1 MPVLSFETEPGIR
14 GIEMIRKPHHF
25 RHAVLAV
32 CLSAFFLWAP
42 PPVAGGP
49 EAGGLRGVR
58 VKSVIMDSRTNQPVV
73 LLEDKKG
80 GGLLPIWIGP
90 AEAQAILLQLKGI
103 TPPRPMTHDLLKNV
117 IGGLK
122 AKVVR
127 VVITE
132 LKGGTF
138 YARIQMK
145 SPGRSFSIDS
155 RPSDAI
161 ALALRAGAPIFAKA
175 KVLKEGLLN
184 VSSNGLTHRKRL
196 GIVLQAMT
204 PMLAR
209 YFGGGTAEGL
219 LVSQVR
225 EGKPGEK
232 SGLLR
237 GDVILQAGGKKV
249 SSVGSFEREFTK
261 SAGGMSVLV
270 RRGPTGEN
278 VRLRL
283 ISGGPGGAGKTK

>member
-1 MPVLSFETEPGIR
+1 
-14 GIEMIRKPHHF
+14 MIRKLCRF
-25 RHAVLAV
+25 RYAALAG
-32 CLSAFFLWAP
+32 CLSVFILWAQGAAAP
-42 PPVAGGP
+42 PSA
-49 EAGGLRGVR
+49 ADGLRGVR
-58 VKSVIMDSRTNQPVV
+58 VKSVIMDSRTSQPVV

-132 LKGGTF
+132 LRGGTF

-161 ALALRAGAPIFAKA
+161 ALALRAGAPIFAEA
-175 KVLKEGLLN
+175 KVLKEGMLGA
-184 VSSNGLTHRKRL
+184 SAIGLTHQKRL
-196 GIVLQAMT
+196 GIVLQSMT
-204 PMLAR
+204 PMLAK
-209 YFGGGTAEGL
+209 YFGGGAAEGL

-225 EGKPGEK
+225 EGEPGEK
-232 SGLLR
+232 AGLLR
-237 GDVILQAGGKKV
+237 GDVIFQAGGKTV
-249 SSVGSFEREFTK
+249 SSVGSFERAFAK

-270 RRGPTGEN
+270 RRGPSGEN
-278 VRLRL
+278 VQLRL
-283 ISGGPGGAGKTK
+283 VSGEARRAGKTK

>member
-1 MPVLSFETEPGIR
+1 MLSFETEPGIR
-14 GIEMIRKPHHF
+14 GTEMIQKLHRF
-25 RHAVLAV
+25 RCVVLAG

-73 LLEDKKG
+73 LLEDKEG

-175 KVLKEGLLN
+175 KVLEKGLLN
-184 VSSNGLTHRKRL
+184 VSAGLTHRKRL

-204 PMLAR
+204 PMLAKF
-209 YFGGGTAEGL
+209 FGGGTAEGL
-219 LVSQVR
+219 LVSQVL

-237 GDVILQAGGKKV
+237 GDVIFQAGGKKV

-270 RRGPTGEN
+270 RRGPSGES

-283 ISGGPGGAGKTK
+283 VSGGPLGAGETK